1 MLNKM
6 VRRLN
11 LASQFTLIL
20 SIIFII
26 GIFIGGL
33 SLSKALENKAQVEM
47 TYRAQLAMQ
56 LVNAVKS
63 YTSNDIAPLLASVTN
78 PESRFIPETV
88 PSLSGRRV
96 FERFK
101 QDWQY
106 KDLVYKDA
114 TLNPTNLHD
123 QADLF
128 EANLVYK
135 FEQNRDNTTLSGFRS
150 TVGEQLFYSAQ
161 PLIVKSTTCL
171 KCHSTPETA
180 PKSHVKLYG
189 AKNGYGWKL
198 NQIIGTQI
206 IYVPA
211 NEVFDNAHKAL
222 LMFVSIFILIFALVT
237 VSINYLLKWRVI
249 QPLKPMAQLAS
260 YISQDTVSANDI
272 RNLERSI
279 LTKIAKRTDEFGYL
293 GRVFQKM
300 VHEVYAREQ
309 QLTRQLQQ
317 LQIEI
322 DHSKRESEVAEI
334 AESDYFKNLQKTA
347 KEIRN
352 QWEKS

>member
-1 MLNKM
+1 M
-6 VRRLN
+6 VRHLN

-26 GIFIGGL
+26 GIFIGGF
-33 SLSKALENKAQVEM
+33 SLSKALENKAQTEM
-47 TYRAQLAMQ
+47 SYRAQLAMQ

-63 YTSNDIAPLLASVTN
+63 YTSNEISPLLASVTN
-78 PESRFIPETV
+78 LESQFIPETV

-106 KDLVYKDA
+106 KDLIYKDA
-114 TLNPTNLHD
+114 TLNPTNPD
-123 QADLF
+123 DKADLF
-128 EANLVYK
+128 EANLVEK
-135 FEQNRDNTTLSGFRS
+135 FDQDRSIETLSGFR
-150 TVGEQLFYSAQ
+150 TTGGEQLFYSAQ
-161 PLIVKSTTCL
+161 PLIVNSPTCL
-171 KCHSTPETA
+171 QCHTSPEKA

-189 AKNGYGWKL
+189 NKNGYGWKL

-211 NEVFDNAHKAL
+211 SEVFENAHKAL
-222 LMFVSIFILIFALVT
+222 LMFVGIFIIIFALVI

-260 YISQDTVSANDI
+260 QMSQDTVAANEVKMI
-272 RNLERSI
+272 ERFA
-279 LTKIAKRTDEFGYL
+279 LTKIAKRSDEFGYL

-309 QLTRQLQQ
+309 QLTQQLQQ
-317 LQIEI
+317 LQVEI
-322 DHSKRESEVAEI
+322 NNTKRQHDVAEI
-334 AESDYFKNLQKTA
+334 EESDYFKNLQKTA

-352 QWEKS
+352 QWEK

>member
-1 MLNKM
+1 ML
-6 VRRLN
+6 RRLN
-11 LASQFTLIL
+11 LASQFILIL

-26 GIFIGGL
+26 AIFIGGL
-33 SLSKALENKAQVEM
+33 SLSKALESKAQTEM

-63 YTSNDIAPLLASVTN
+63 YTSNDIAPLLASVAN
-78 PESRFIPETV
+78 PEARFFPETV

-106 KDLVYKDA
+106 KDLMYKDA

-123 QADLF
+123 KADLF
-128 EANLVYK
+128 EANLILE
-135 FEQNRDNTTLSGFRS
+135 FEQNRDTTSLSGFRS
-150 TVGEQLFYSAQ
+150 IKGEQLFYSAQ
-161 PLIVKSTTCL
+161 PLIVKSQTCL
-171 KCHSTPETA
+171 KCHSSPSAA
-180 PKSHVKLYG
+180 PKSHIKLYG
-189 AKNGYGWKL
+189 DKNGYGWKL

-211 NEVFDNAHKAL
+211 SEVFDNAHKAL
-222 LMFVSIFILIFALVT
+222 LIFISIFIIIFALVI
-237 VSINYLLKWRVI
+237 VSINYLIKWRVI

-260 YISQDTVSANDI
+260 YISQDAVNANEV
-272 RNLERSI
+272 RTLERST
-279 LTKIAKRTDEFGYL
+279 LSKIAKRSDEFGYL

-300 VHEVYAREQ
+300 VREVEAREHQ
-309 QLTRQLQQ
+309 YKVQLQQ
-317 LQIEI
+317 LQVEI
-322 DHSKRESEVAEI
+322 DHTKRQREVAEI
-334 AESDYFKNLQKTA
+334 EESDYFKNLQKTA

-352 QWEKS
+352 QWDK

>member
-1 MLNKM
+1 M

-20 SIIFII
+20 SIIFVI

-33 SLSKALENKAQVEM
+33 SLSKALENKAQIEM

-56 LVNAVKS
+56 LVNAVKN

-78 PESRFIPETV
+78 PESRFFPETV

-101 QDWQY
+101 QDWKY
-106 KDLVYKDA
+106 KDLIYKDA
-114 TLNPTNLHD
+114 ALNPTNPHD
-123 QADLF
+123 KADLF
-128 EANLVYK
+128 EANLVEK
-135 FEQNRDNTTLSGFRS
+135 FEQNRDTKNFSGFRS
-150 TVGEQLFYSAQ
+150 VKGEQLFYSAQ
-161 PLIVKSTTCL
+161 PLTVNSPTCL
-171 KCHSTPETA
+171 KCHSTPEMA

-189 AKNGYGWKL
+189 TKNGYGWKL

-211 NEVFDNAHKAL
+211 SELFENAHKAL
-222 LMFVSIFILIFALVT
+222 LMFVGIFIIIFALVI
-237 VSINYLLKWRVI
+237 VCINYLLKWRVI

-260 YISQDTVSANDI
+260 QMTQDAAMKSEIWAQ
-272 RNLERSI
+272 ERSA

-300 VHEVYAREQ
+300 MHEIYLREQ
-309 QLTRQLQQ
+309 QLTQQLQQ
-317 LQIEI
+317 LQVEI
-322 DHSKRESEVAEI
+322 DHSKRQREVAEI
-334 AESDYFKNLQKTA
+334 EESDYFKNLQKTA

-352 QWEKS
+352 QWDK

>member
-1 MLNKM
+1 M

-33 SLSKALENKAQVEM
+33 LLSKALENKAQVEM

-63 YTSNDIAPLLASVTN
+63 YTSNDVAPLLASVTN
-78 PESRFIPETV
+78 LESKFIPETV

-101 QDWQY
+101 QDWEY
-106 KDLVYKDA
+106 KDLIYKDA
-114 TLNPTNLHD
+114 ALNPTNPD
-123 QADLF
+123 DKANLF
-128 EANLVYK
+128 EANLVEK
-135 FEQNRDNTTLSGFRS
+135 FERDRNLKAVSGFR
-150 TVGEQLFYSAQ
+150 TTGGEQLFYSAQ
-161 PLIVKSTTCL
+161 PLIVNSPTCL
-171 KCHSTPETA
+171 QCHDRPEVA
-180 PKSHVKLYG
+180 PLIHVKLYG
-189 AKNGYGWKL
+189 TQNGYGWKL

-211 NEVFDNAHKAL
+211 SEVFENAHKAL
-222 LMFVSIFILIFALVT
+222 LIFVSIFIIIFALVI
-237 VSINYLLKWRVI
+237 VFINYLLKWRVI
-249 QPLKPMAQLAS
+249 QPLKPMTQIAS
-260 YISQDTVSANDI
+260 YISQDTISTDEVRILENSAI
-272 RNLERSI
+272 
-279 LTKIAKRTDEFGYL
+279 TKIAKRTDELGYL

-300 VHEVYAREQ
+300 VREVYAREQ
-309 QLTRQLQQ
+309 QLTQQLQQ
-317 LQIEI
+317 LQVEI
-322 DHSKRESEVAEI
+322 DNNKLQREVAEI
-334 AESDYFKNLQKTA
+334 EESDYFKNLQQTA

-352 QWEKS
+352 QWQKF

>member
-1 MLNKM
+1 ML
-6 VRRLN
+6 RRLN

-26 GIFIGGL
+26 AIFIGGL
-33 SLSKALENKAQVEM
+33 SLSNALETKAQVEM

-78 PESRFIPETV
+78 PETRFFPETV

-101 QDWQY
+101 QDWKY
-106 KDLVYKDA
+106 KDLIYKDA
-114 TLNPTNLHD
+114 TLNPTNVHD
-123 QADLF
+123 KADLF
-128 EANLVYK
+128 EANLVEK
-135 FEQNRDNTTLSGFRS
+135 FEHNRDTTTLSGFRS
-150 TVGEQLFYSAQ
+150 IKGEQLFYSAQ
-161 PLIVKSTTCL
+161 PLIVKSQTCL
-171 KCHSTPETA
+171 KCHSSPSTA

-189 AKNGYGWKL
+189 DKNGYGWKL

-211 NEVFDNAHKAL
+211 SEVFDNARKAL
-222 LMFVSIFILIFALVT
+222 IKFITIFIIIFALVI

-260 YISQDTVSANDI
+260 YISQDAVTTKEVRI
-272 RNLERSI
+272 ERSI
-279 LTKIAKRTDEFGYL
+279 LTKIAKRTDEFGNL

-300 VHEVYAREQ
+300 VREVEAREQ
-309 QLTRQLQQ
+309 QYRVQLQQ
-317 LQIEI
+317 LQVEI
-322 DHSKRESEVAEI
+322 DHTKRQREVAEI
-334 AESDYFKNLQKTA
+334 EESDYFKNLQKTA

-352 QWEKS
+352 QWDK